1 MAIGMVGCVAHAQ
14 PGWFTVVGDPQDKVA
29 DTVQVDPDR
38 VAPMESSNTMNL
50 RVNRAAAR
58 LNWDG
63 IAYRSYESRVVF
75 DCQAGRASYVVARYY
90 IEPLWQGKPHHE
102 ADYTD
107 APKPVAFR
115 DMKPNPTARIVR
127 AAYRPRTG

>member
-1 MAIGMVGCVAHAQ
+1 MALGMVGCVAHAQ
-14 PGWFTVVGDPQDKVA
+14 PGWFTVVGDPLDKGA

-38 VAPMESSNTMNL
+38 VAVAASDKAMNL
-50 RVNRAAAR
+50 RVNRASPR

-75 DCQAGRASYVVARYY
+75 DCQSRRASYMAARYY
-90 IEPLWQGKPHHE
+90 TEPMWQGEPHHV
-102 ADYTD
+102 AHYAD
-107 APKPVAFR
+107 APKPVLFR

-127 AAYRPRTG
+127 AACRPRAS

>member
-1 MAIGMVGCVAHAQ
+1 MRHWLMAIGMVGCVAHAQ

-38 VAPMESSNTMNL
+38 VAPMESSKTMNL

-75 DCQAGRASYVVARYY
+75 DCQAGRASYVAARYY
-90 IEPLWQGKPHHE
+90 IEPLWQGT
-102 ADYTD
+102 A
-107 APKPVAFR
+107 AP
-115 DMKPNPTARIVR
+115 
-127 AAYRPRTG
+127 